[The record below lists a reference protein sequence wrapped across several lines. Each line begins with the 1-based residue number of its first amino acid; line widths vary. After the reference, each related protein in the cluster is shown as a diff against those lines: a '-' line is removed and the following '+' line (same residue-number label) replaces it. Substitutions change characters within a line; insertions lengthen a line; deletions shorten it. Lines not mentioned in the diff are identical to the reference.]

1 MKRIIPFVHQQLKAH
16 LNPDSIA
23 IDATMGNGFDTL
35 FLAKHCK
42 EVYAFDIQKAA
53 LNKTKDL
60 LKKERLNNVNLIHDS
75 HEFMAL
81 YTVSNIDV
89 VVFNLGYLPNQDK
102 TITTK
107 KTSTLDAIQ
116 QSIMLLNKGGLI
128 AVTFY
133 PGHAEGACEV
143 EYIIPYLESLC
154 SKHYEV
160 LRYEFINK
168 TKSPFTVFIK
178 KLRSD

>member
-60 LKKERLNNVNLIHDS
+60 LKKETLNNVKLIHDS

-81 YTVSNIDV
+81 HTVSNVDV
-89 VVFNLGYLPNQDK
+89 VVFNLGYLPSHDK
-102 TITTK
+102 SITTK
-107 KTSTLDAIQ
+107 KESSLEAIQ
-116 QSIMLLNKGGLI
+116 QSLTLLNTGGLLAI
-128 AVTFY
+128 TFY
-133 PGHAEGACEV
+133 PGHKEGSEEIAF
-143 EYIIPYLESLC
+143 IMPYLKELS
-154 SKHYEV
+154 SKDYEV

-178 KLRSD
+178 KLRSV